1 MPYKEGMKLR
11 KKIPDRIPRD
21 KPEYKVTN
29 WSFYNKSLKK
39 RGQFSLLF
47 PSGDIKEHFIN
58 EESY

>member
-21 KPEYKVTN
+21 KPEYKVTS

-39 RGQFSLLF
+39 RGRVQF
-47 PSGDIKEHFIN
+47 
-58 EESY
+58 